1 VTPSDN
7 PPDPGHGGTT
17 PEVTGSGSGGT
28 GSGGTGS
35 GGTGSGGT
43 GSGGTGRG
51 TIVNGDTW
59 QGAPGATV
67 TDAVAVWCPSQR
79 GVAVA
84 VNGTVVPRSRWDAT
98 VLNPGDRVEIVTAA
112 AGG

>member
-1 VTPSDN
+1 MTPSDN

-17 PEVTGSGSGGT
+17 PEVTGS
-28 GSGGTGS
+28 
-35 GGTGSGGT
+35 GSGGT

>member
-17 PEVTGSGSGGT
+17 PEVTGS
-28 GSGGTGS
+28 
-35 GGTGSGGT
+35 GSGGT

-67 TDAVAVWCPSQR
+67 TDAVASWCPSQR

>member
-1 VTPSDN
+1 MTPSDN

-17 PEVTGSGSGGT
+17 PEVTGS
-28 GSGGTGS
+28 
-35 GGTGSGGT
+35 GSGGT

-67 TDAVAVWCPSQR
+67 TDAVASWCPSQR

>member
-1 VTPSDN
+1 MTPSDN
-7 PPDPGHGGTT
+7 SPDPGHRGTA
-17 PEVTGSGSGGT
+17 PEVTGS
-28 GSGGTGS
+28 
-35 GGTGSGGT
+35 

>member
-1 VTPSDN
+1 MTPSDN

-17 PEVTGSGSGGT
+17 PEVTGSR
-28 GSGGTGS
+28 S

-67 TDAVAVWCPSQR
+67 TDAVASWCPSQR